1 MTKTPASN
9 TGKELP
15 GYPVQN
21 SPSGNYSWEGD
32 VGRVEIVYD
41 IVWMGC
47 LRRTPWTELRTP
59 VCSYPIDVFH
69 LSFNFLCL
77 LLLYSIYLCALY
89 SNTVLKW
96 NTQPLKWKEQIR
108 HFRKVSFVLFLFTLQ
123 ENVWIWCWYS
133 IFYFFG
139 EQPVFLPNLNNDN
152 NRTKG
157 LKHFFSL

>member
-9 TGKELP
+9 TVKELS

-21 SPSGNYSWEGD
+21 SLSGNYSWGGA

-69 LSFNFLCL
+69 LSFNFLCV
-77 LLLYSIYLCALY
+77 LLLYSIYLCGRPPWQCSQLCIKPALACNTAIITALAHILGKPALY
-89 SNTVLKW
+89 SYITEKAHLRCNWISPLLYCLL
-96 NTQPLKWKEQIR
+96 TQPVRIASK
-108 HFRKVSFVLFLFTLQ
+108 FA
-123 ENVWIWCWYS
+123 
-133 IFYFFG
+133 
-139 EQPVFLPNLNNDN
+139 
-152 NRTKG
+152 
-157 LKHFFSL
+157 